1 MGLRSFRGFTL
12 LIIVAMFLGRISRVE
27 SAPGDAP
34 APTPTPVT
42 STEVASTQKRLG
54 NEFNEIEKLISRL
67 AQAYGKTDPKKAEIL
82 KQAFAASKQSGI
94 APKFSELVALLG
106 NEKYGDATKTQTQLQ
121 GDLVKLLELLQS
133 GDQEKVRDDERA
145 RIKEWIARIKVVEKQ
160 QQGEKARTE
169 GEGDAADISKAQ
181 EGLANKT
188 KGLAD
193 DVAKSDAKNKSG
205 KNESGE
211 DEKGKNQS
219 GDNDNGDT
227 KSGDSKSGDSKSG
240 DSKSGNNK
248 SGDKE
253 AGDSESGDKKSGN
266 NESGDNKSG
275 DSKSGDNKSG
285 NSKSGDN
292 KSGNKETGKNKSGD
306 SESGDSES
314 GNNKSKDSKSGD
326 SKSGNSKSG
335 NNKSGNKESGKNE
348 SGKNKSGDSESGDSK
363 SGDSKSG
370 DSKSGDSKSGNSKS
384 GKNESGN
391 KESGKSESGKSES
404 GDSKSGDSKS
414 GNSKSGDSKSGD
426 MKSGNSE
433 SGKSESGDSESGDVE
448 NEGGK
453 SGDSRSGDSKSGDS
467 KSGDAI
473 IRRGEGGGELPPK
486 EGKPESSDD
495 SPTKKRLKA
504 AEEKMREAKIKLEN
518 AKRKEAIEDQ
528 AAALKEL
535 KAAREEL
542 EQILRQMREEELE
555 QMLAQ
560 LEARFRKMLDLQIQ
574 VYKVTVGMENQPDE
588 ERGRDFEVSA
598 IKLSQ
603 REKSIVEECDK
614 AIILLKEEGSA
625 VAFTESAELMR
636 EDMLQVVQ
644 RLERANTSVITQ
656 GLELDV
662 IKALEEMV
670 AALQKAQKEM
680 KNGGGGESPGG
691 GGKPEDQP
699 MVDKIAELKMV
710 RALQERILLRTQRYG
725 KLLGGNEIEQAEK
738 PELIQAIQGL
748 SEREQRLHKVTR
760 DIVLGKNQ

>member
-1 MGLRSFRGFTL
+1 MGHSTFRGLTL
-12 LIIVAMFLGRISRVE
+12 LIIAVMCFGRLARVE
-27 SAPGDAP
+27 SAPGDAAP
-34 APTPTPVT
+34 AVTTPSGSPTPVT
-42 STEVASTQKRLG
+42 ATEVASTQKRLG

-94 APKFSELVALLG
+94 APKFSELAALLG

-121 GDLVKLLELLQS
+121 SDLIKLLELLQS
-133 GDQEKVRDDERA
+133 GDQDKVRDDERA

-169 GEGDAADISKAQ
+169 GEGDASDIAKSQ
-181 EGLANKT
+181 DNLAKKT
-188 KGLAD
+188 KGIAD
-193 DVAKSDAKNKSG
+193 DVAKNDAKNKSG

-211 DEKGKNQS
+211 NEKGKNNS
-219 GDNDNGDT
+219 GKND
-227 KSGDSKSGDSKSG
+227 SGDSKSGDSKSG
-240 DSKSGNNK
+240 DSKSGDAKSGDNK
-248 SGDKE
+248 SGKNNS
-253 AGDSESGDKKSGN
+253 GDNESGDKKSGN
-266 NESGDNKSG
+266 SESGDAKSG

-292 KSGNKETGKNKSGD
+292 KSGNNESGKN
-306 SESGDSES
+306 ESGDSKS
-314 GNNKSKDSKSGD
+314 GDAKSGDSKSGD
-326 SKSGNSKSG
+326 SKSGD
-335 NNKSGNKESGKNE
+335 NKSGKNE
-348 SGKNKSGDSESGDSK
+348 SGKKESGKSESGKSESGDSK

-384 GKNESGN
+384 GKSESGN

-404 GDSKSGDSKS
+404 GNSKSGDSKS

-426 MKSGNSE
+426 SKSGNSE
-433 SGKSESGDSESGDVE
+433 SGKSESGDKESGDID

-453 SGDSRSGDSKSGDS
+453 SGDSKSGDSKSGDS

-473 IRRGEGGGELPPK
+473 IRRGEGGGEQPP
-486 EGKPESSDD
+486 GDDKPSSSDD

-603 REKSIVEECDK
+603 REKTIVEECDK
-614 AIILLKEEGSA
+614 AIVLLKEEGSA

-636 EDMLQVVQ
+636 EDMVQIVQ
-644 RLERANTSVITQ
+644 RLERANTSVVTQ

-670 AALQKAQKEM
+670 AALQKAQREM
-680 KNGGGGESPGG
+680 KAGGGGGGGG

-699 MVDKIAELKMV
+699 MVDKIAELKMI

-725 KLLGGNEIEQAEK
+725 KLLGENEIAPAEK

>member
-1 MGLRSFRGFTL
+1 MGLRSFRGLSL
-12 LIIVAMFLGRISRVE
+12 LIIALMFFGRISRVE

-34 APTPTPVT
+34 APTPTPV
-42 STEVASTQKRLG
+42 SATEVATTQKRLG

-94 APKFSELVALLG
+94 APKFSELAALLG

-121 GDLVKLLELLQS
+121 GDLIKLLELLQS
-133 GDQEKVRDDERA
+133 GDQDKVRDDERA
-145 RIKEWIARIKVVEKQ
+145 KLKEFIARIKVIEKQ

-169 GEGDAADISKAQ
+169 GEGDASEIAMAEDT
-181 EGLANKT
+181 LAKKT
-188 KGLAD
+188 SGLAD
-193 DVAKSDAKNKSG
+193 DVAKNDAKNKSG

-211 DEKGKNQS
+211 NDKGKNSS
-219 GDNDNGDT
+219 GNND
-227 KSGDSKSGDSKSG
+227 SGDSKSGD
-240 DSKSGNNK
+240 NK
-248 SGDKE
+248 
-253 AGDSESGDKKSGN
+253 
-266 NESGDNKSG
+266 SGDNKSG

-285 NSKSGDN
+285 D
-292 KSGNKETGKNKSGD
+292 
-306 SESGDSES
+306 
-314 GNNKSKDSKSGD
+314 
-326 SKSGNSKSG
+326 
-335 NNKSGNKESGKNE
+335 NKSGNKESGKN
-348 SGKNKSGDSESGDSK
+348 ESGDSK

-370 DSKSGDSKSGNSKS
+370 DSKSGDSKSGDNKSGNKESGKNESGKNESGKSESGDSKSGDSKSGDSKSGDKKSGDSKS
-384 GKNESGN
+384 GKSESGN

-404 GDSKSGDSKS
+404 GNSKSGDSKS

-433 SGKSESGDSESGDVE
+433 SGKSESGDSESGDVD

-453 SGDSRSGDSKSGDS
+453 SGDSKSGDSKSGDS

-473 IRRGEGGGELPPK
+473 IRRGDGGGEQPPSDD
-486 EGKPESSDD
+486 KPSSSDD
-495 SPTKKRLKA
+495 SPTKKRLKQ

-518 AKRKEAIEDQ
+518 AKRLEAIEDQ
-528 AAALKEL
+528 KAALKAL
-535 KAAREEL
+535 KEAREEL

-560 LEARFRKMLDLQIQ
+560 LEARFRKMLDLQIA

-603 REKSIVEECDK
+603 REKTIIEECDK

-625 VAFTESAELMR
+625 VAFTEAAELMR
-636 EDMLQVVQ
+636 EDMAQIVT
-644 RLERANTSVITQ
+644 RLERANMSVVTQ

-670 AALQKAQKEM
+670 AALQKAQKEL
-680 KNGGGGESPGG
+680 KASSGGGGGG

-699 MVDKIAELKMV
+699 MVDKIAELKMI

-725 KLLGGNEIEQAEK
+725 KLLGENEIAPAEK
-738 PELIQAIQGL
+738 PELVEAIQGL

>member
-1 MGLRSFRGFTL
+1 MGLRSFRGLTL
-12 LIIVAMFLGRISRVE
+12 LIIAAMCFMRVSRVE
-27 SAPGDAP
+27 SAPGDAAP

-42 STEVASTQKRLG
+42 ATEVASTQKRLG

-106 NEKYGDATKTQTQLQ
+106 NEKYGDATKTQAQLQ
-121 GDLVKLLELLQS
+121 GDLIKLLELLQS

-145 RIKEWIARIKVVEKQ
+145 RIKEWIARIKVVEKA
-160 QQGEKARTE
+160 QQGELSRTQ
-169 GEGDAADISKAQ
+169 GEGDAAEIAKA
-181 EGLANKT
+181 EENLAGKV
-188 KGLAD
+188 KGIAD
-193 DVAKSDAKNKSG
+193 DVAKSDAKNKAG
-205 KNESGE
+205 KNESG
-211 DEKGKNQS
+211 DSEKGKNNNGKNES
-219 GDNDNGDT
+219 GDG
-227 KSGDSKSGDSKSG
+227 KSGNSKSGDSKSG
-240 DSKSGNNK
+240 DAK
-248 SGDKE
+248 SGDKNSGDSE
-253 AGDSESGDKKSGN
+253 AGDS
-266 NESGDNKSG
+266 KSG

-285 NSKSGDN
+285 NNKSGDN
-292 KSGNKETGKNKSGD
+292 KSGD
-306 SESGDSES
+306 
-314 GNNKSKDSKSGD
+314 
-326 SKSGNSKSG
+326 
-335 NNKSGNKESGKNE
+335 KESGK
-348 SGKNKSGDSESGDSK
+348 SESGDSK

-370 DSKSGDSKSGNSKS
+370 DAKSGDSKSGDSKSGKNDS
-384 GKNESGN
+384 GK

-414 GNSKSGDSKSGD
+414 GDSKSGDKKSGDSKSGKSESGKKESGKSESGKSESGNSKSGDSKSGNSKSGDSKSGD
-426 MKSGNSE
+426 SKSGNSE
-433 SGKSESGDSESGDVE
+433 SGKSESGDKESGDVD

-453 SGDSRSGDSKSGDS
+453 SGDSKSGDSKSGDS

-473 IRRGEGGGELPPK
+473 IRRGEGGKDQPPGED
-486 EGKPESSDD
+486 KPSSSDD

-518 AKRKEAIEDQ
+518 AKRKAAIEDQ
-528 AAALKEL
+528 ASALKEL

-588 ERGRDFEVSA
+588 DRGRDFEVSA

-603 REKSIVEECDK
+603 REKTIVEECDK

-636 EDMLQVVQ
+636 EDMTQIVQ
-644 RLERANTSVITQ
+644 RLDRANTSVVTQ

-680 KNGGGGESPGG
+680 KASSGGGGG

-699 MVDKIAELKMV
+699 MVDKIAELKML
-710 RALQERILLRTQRYG
+710 RSLQERILIRTTRYG

-738 PELIQAIQGL
+738 PELIEAIQGL